1 MSASKKSRQ
10 NKDAED
16 QGYIVEKIIDKRVR
30 NGVVEYFLSWKG
42 FPPSENTWEPE
53 DNLDCPDLIQ
63 AFEMQ
68 EKRANDD
75 KKKRA
80 DKESCRGFDRG
91 LEPERIIGAT
101 NTSGELTMLI
111 KWKGCEEADLVPAKL
126 ANERCPQLVIKF
138 YEDHI
143 QWNRCA
149 RT

>member
-1 MSASKKSRQ
+1 MSAAKRPRQ
-10 NKDAED
+10 RKDAEE
-16 QGYIVEKIIDKRVR
+16 QEYIVEKIIDKRIR
-30 NGVVEYFLSWKG
+30 NGAVEYFLSWKG

-53 DNLDCPDLIQ
+53 ANLDCPNLIQ

-68 EKRANDD
+68 EKRARDD
-75 KKKRA
+75 KRKRS
-80 DKESCRGFDRG
+80 DNQNCRGFDRG

-126 ANERCPQLVIKF
+126 ANERCPHLVIKF

-143 QWNRCA
+143 QWNSCA

>member
-1 MSASKKSRQ
+1 MTSMHASTLVISLVSLIPVPVVRILKIESDK
-10 NKDAED
+10 AEL
-16 QGYIVEKIIDKRVR
+16 G
-30 NGVVEYFLSWKG
+30 
-42 FPPSENTWEPE
+42 E
-53 DNLDCPDLIQ
+53 DRK
-63 AFEMQ
+63 F
-68 EKRANDD
+68 
-75 KKKRA
+75 
-80 DKESCRGFDRG
+80 SG

-143 QWNRCA
+143 QWNTCA